1 MKFLKNLFSKIK
13 KEKKKESECW
23 FNNMSNNY
31 DPKTGT
37 PNGEAYISPDSINIG
52 IANHISNS

>member
-1 MKFLKNLFSKIK
+1 MNFFKKLFSKIK
-13 KEKKKESECW
+13 KEKKKEPECW

-37 PNGEAYISPDSINIG
+37 PNGEAYISPDSAVVG
-52 IANHISNS
+52 ISKSNQ